1 MALAGPTV
9 HGPEDE
15 LECSVVS
22 CSKVHSMEPW
32 SIEDDLTTDEWQ
44 LTDLTSVSTWERV
57 ITDLDVL
64 IEDRMKEAKIRIRNH
79 LYTWQDLSR

>member
-1 MALAGPTV
+1 
-9 HGPEDE
+9 
-15 LECSVVS
+15 
-22 CSKVHSMEPW
+22 MEPW

-79 LYTWQDLSR
+79 LYTWQDLSRWFCELKNIKNIQKQTVK